1 MKVLIVDPLS
11 FFVQGMIS
19 GLKEIMPDMDVKGIS
34 CREDILSELAAHPV
48 SIIIMDGGTGSSE
61 QFALLDDIVRNYPD
75 MRIIVTLLKVG
86 KDALRRFLEHHAVAV
101 ISKASSLEI
110 FSQVIRTAC
119 CGMVCIP
126 DGEHVWEINSEQEL
140 IMKLSERQR
149 EVLKLIAAG
158 ESNKQI
164 SRHLN
169 ISAGTV
175 KSHLESIY
183 RRLNVKNR
191 TQAAMMM
198 SLED

>member
-34 CREDILSELAAHPV
+34 SREDILLELATSPV
-48 SIIIMDGGTGSSE
+48 SIMIIDGGTGSSE

-86 KDALRRFLEHHAVAV
+86 KDSLRRFLEHHAVAV
-101 ISKASSLEI
+101 VSKASSLET

-140 IMKLSERQR
+140 IMRLSERQR

-198 SLED
+198 SLEE